1 MYDIYDLFRI
11 SLGERVGGGVGERE
25 REMEGKKGG
34 RKREGDSLSLSLF
47 LSPSISLPLSL
58 PPLEKRTGEEKEGS
72 EERSILCLVIIK

>member
-11 SLGERVGGGVGERE
+11 SLGERERGGSGRE
-25 REMEGKKGG
+25 RKRDGREEG
-34 RKREGDSLSLSLF
+34 RKKEGRRLPLSLSF

-58 PPLEKRTGEEKEGS
+58 PPLEKRRGEEKEGS